1 MLSNF
6 LEEQGEI
13 KVEERIAVILLI
25 FSLNVGGQK
34 DSILVCHAF
43 TVCLAALRIRLRKLS
58 GLSYV

>member
-1 MLSNF
+1 MLSTF

-13 KVEERIAVILLI
+13 KAEERLLLI

-43 TVCLAALRIRLRKLS
+43 TVCLAALRIHLRKLS
-58 GLSYV
+58 GLS